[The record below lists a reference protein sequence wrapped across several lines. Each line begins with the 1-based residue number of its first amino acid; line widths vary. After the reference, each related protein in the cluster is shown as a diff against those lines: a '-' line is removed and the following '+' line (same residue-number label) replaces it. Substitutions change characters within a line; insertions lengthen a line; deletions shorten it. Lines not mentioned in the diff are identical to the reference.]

1 MSAVPLSA
9 AVVATVAADP
19 RPAHRPPA
27 PRFHNLLVAGVE
39 RLTLDAVAVRFT
51 VPRELREDYR
61 FIQGQFLTL
70 KAGFGAGS
78 AREELRRSYS
88 ICCAVADY
96 LRSGE
101 LRVGI
106 KAIPGG
112 RFSTWANT
120 QLKPGDAV
128 EVMTPDG
135 RFHSPLHEGHAKHY
149 LALAGGSGITPVLS
163 LIATTLAA
171 EPESRYTLIYGNRNL
186 ASIMF
191 AEQLEELKNRYL
203 GRLALYHVIS
213 DEPQEVA
220 LFNGLLDQEK
230 CAQFLGTLVPAP
242 GIDEAFICGPG
253 PMMDAAEAALVAAG
267 VAREKIHIERFGTP
281 LPQAG
286 VKAPVISGAPAA
298 QVDVISGGKTRRI
311 AVPYA
316 GAGVLDSALAA
327 GIDLPYACKAGVCCT
342 CRARVLEGEVRMD
355 RNYTLE
361 EREIA
366 QGYVLTCQSHPVTE
380 RVVVSYDER

>member
-1 MSAVPLSA
+1 MSAVPQSVPSA
-9 AVVATVAADP
+9 NTP
-19 RPAHRPPA
+19 RPVYVPPA
-27 PRFHNLLVAGVE
+27 PRFHTLLVAGVE
-39 RLTLDAVAVRFT
+39 RLTLEAIAVRFA

-61 FIQGQFLTL
+61 FIQGQFVTL
-70 KAGFGAGS
+70 KGHFGNGEAK
-78 AREELRRSYS
+78 EELRRSYS

-96 LRSGE
+96 LRNGE
-101 LRVGI
+101 LKVGI

-112 RFSTWANT
+112 RFSTWANA

-135 RFHSPLHEGHAKHY
+135 RFHCALHEGHAKHY

-163 LIATTLAA
+163 LISTTLAA
-171 EPESRYTLIYGNRNL
+171 EPGSRYTLIYGNRDL

-220 LFNGLLDQEK
+220 LFNGLLNQEK
-230 CAQFLGTLVPAP
+230 CAQFLETLVPAHT
-242 GIDEAFICGPG
+242 IDEAFICGPG
-253 PMMDAAEAALVAAG
+253 PMMNAAEAALIAAG

-286 VKAPVISGAPAA
+286 AKPAPVNAGAPAA

-316 GAGVLDSALAA
+316 GAGLLDTALSAGL
-327 GIDLPYACKAGVCCT
+327 DLPYACKAGVCCT
-342 CRARVLEGEVRMD
+342 CRARVLEGEVKMD

-361 EREIA
+361 AREIA
-366 QGYVLTCQSHPVTE
+366 LGYVLTCQSHPVTE